1 MSDLTF
7 YLQWEEVFDLRNGE
21 FTVPAG
27 GSGDYLISA
36 TVVMDVH
43 SYQAKLNK
51 YRMVISHY
59 RLVSSDLSTLFS
71 TAIQVPSQWLPGVGR
86 CSSVQ

>member
-1 MSDLTF
+1 
-7 YLQWEEVFDLRNGE
+7 LQWEEVFDLRNGE

-27 GSGDYLISA
+27 GSGEYLISA

-43 SYQAKLNK
+43 SYQAKLNTD
-51 YRMVISHY
+51 RMVISHY
-59 RLVSSDLSTLFS
+59 RLVSSDLSTLN